1 MLVSTATQHVMA
13 GGVEGKSG
21 NRTVVYPEG
30 VFAGLPLDVPDP
42 DMGIRRGGNDRL
54 LVGVSNHVCNFLLVA
69 SGDIW
74 SQLRGRA
81 YDCGNV
87 YPTITIQ

>member
-54 LVGVSNHVCNFLLVA
+54 LVGVSNHVCNFLCVTWV
-69 SGDIW
+69 DIW
-74 SQLRGRA
+74 SQIRYRA
-81 YDCGNV
+81 YDCGTF
-87 YPTITIQ
+87 YLTIII